1 MKLTFHFWTPLLSI
15 LMIVLLSCGANKN
28 AIPDSTDYEQKQIEN
43 DTVSIKSDKLE
54 YEIIIIEPG
63 FNAWLYGTAQP
74 EGYYEQEF
82 LESRNRLFINE
93 WNLRVIQPQSYD
105 PNLYVLRIDYDSKI
119 DYGYE
124 LNYKL
129 YNYFI
134 FFQLKYKQKLTAFV
148 PRN

>member
-1 MKLTFHFWTPLLSI
+1 
-15 LMIVLLSCGANKN
+15 MIVLLSCGANKN